1 MKQENS
7 MKQENYILYQFYI
20 KIVINTS
27 RKFCLWGIVHDL
39 HSAKIGALYKSPG
52 YRDVQTIRFSTYHN
66 GDLVT

>member
-1 MKQENS
+1 M
-7 MKQENYILYQFYI
+7 
-20 KIVINTS
+20 
-27 RKFCLWGIVHDL
+27 HDF